1 MRISDLRLA
10 LRSWR
15 RNPGTAAAAVLSL
28 TLGIGANTLIFTFVK
43 ELFLPRLPVA
53 DASRVVMI
61 YSTTVSRSG
70 ELSQFQTTSF
80 PNARDVQQRSDA
92 FAGVSIV
99 VDTEVDAQI
108 NAARVGALAQ
118 LVSGN

>member
-1 MRISDLRLA
+1 MNAAVATVIVGDLRFA

-28 TLGIGANTLIFTFVK
+28 TLGIGANAVIFTFVK

-53 DASRVVMI
+53 DVSRVVMI
-61 YSTTVSRSG
+61 YSTTLGRTG
-70 ELSQFQTTSF
+70 ERSQFQTTSY

-92 FAGVSIV
+92 FAAVSIV
-99 VDTEVDAQI
+99 IDTR
-108 NAARVGALAQ
+108 NTLRCPWRWTLGR
-118 LVSGN
+118 